1 MFRLLIAAAVLASAS
16 PRLHAQASPS
26 VVVRLSLDST
36 ALPSWISELGPN
48 DRLRART
55 AYLDLVWSRATIVN
69 ELLQG
74 VFPPGETFWVRHRR
88 CNEPDYAYVH
98 ADSSI
103 LICSNFDDLVS
114 SAPTLPNPEHAGLR
128 SSGESFLIFALLHEI
143 GHAVIA
149 RQSIP
154 VLGRLED
161 AADGFAT
168 FVLTR
173 DDVADR
179 ILIAVGAAH
188 FFDSWQALR
197 DNRLSVE
204 QASQDLSGQ
213 HGLPGQRAARLHCA
227 IYSRVVPNGS
237 SCEAEWES
245 QSASWELALARH
257 RARVRE
263 AANDR
268 P

>member
-1 MFRLLIAAAVLASAS
+1 MFRLLIAVALLASV
-16 PRLHAQASPS
+16 PPQLNAQASPS
-26 VVVRLSLDST
+26 VLVRLSLDST
-36 ALPSWISELGPN
+36 AVPSWISALGP
-48 DRLRART
+48 DDLVRAQT
-55 AYLDLVWSRATIVN
+55 NYLDLVWSRATLVN

-74 VFPPGETFWVRHRR
+74 LFPPGETFLVRHKR

-103 LICSNFDDLVS
+103 LICSNFDELVS
-114 SAPTLPNPEHAGLR
+114 ATPTLPNPRHTGLR
-128 SSGESFLIFALLHEI
+128 SSGESFLVFALLHEI

-173 DDVADR
+173 EDVADR

-197 DNRLSVE
+197 DNMLSTE
-204 QASQDLSGQ
+204 GAFEDLSGQ

-237 SCEAEWES
+237 ACEAEWES
-245 QSASWELALARH
+245 QSVSWEIALARH

-263 AANDR
+263 ATKER